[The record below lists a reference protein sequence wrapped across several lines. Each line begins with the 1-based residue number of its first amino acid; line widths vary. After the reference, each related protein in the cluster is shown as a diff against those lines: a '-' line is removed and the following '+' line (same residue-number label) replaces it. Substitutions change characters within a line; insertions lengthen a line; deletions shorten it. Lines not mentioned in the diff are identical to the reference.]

1 MIVGVKNGWLD
12 KKVYGAAARKSWL
25 TLLTYL
31 DEDYNVRNVCE
42 GTGTKNDYQHYLNR
56 QRLTGDLHG
65 QAPLIWCAYA
75 LTTDVSKR
83 K

>member
-12 KKVYGAAARKSWL
+12 KKEYGSAARKAWL

-65 QAPLIWCAYA
+65 QAPLLWCAYA
-75 LTTDVSKR
+75 LTTNVNKR